1 MLKAIQ
7 HSGGTGMTE
16 WFWYFVLYSFVGF
29 LLEVLFARATGNP
42 KRDRK
47 CHLFLPLCP
56 VYGLGAVLIL
66 LLPPAVLANPLLLFF
81 CGSLVATAA
90 EYAMAV
96 VYHYAAGVDFWNYS
110 HLPLQL
116 GGRVC
121 LLFSGLW
128 GLLALGLMSLIQP
141 WASVLLPA
149 IPLWATLPAAAL
161 VAADAALTFY
171 VLRRERTT
179 DALRWYLHLGQKRE
193 QAS

>member
-1 MLKAIQ
+1 MAV
-7 HSGGTGMTE
+7 

-29 LLEVLFARATGNP
+29 VLEVLFARATGNP

-66 LLPPAVLANPLLLFF
+66 LLPPAVLSNPLLLFF
-81 CGSLVATAA
+81 CGSLAATAA

-96 VYHYAAGVDFWNYS
+96 VYHYAAGVDFWDYS

-128 GLLALGLMSLIQP
+128 GLLALWLVYAVHPALSPLLAAIPAPVGWTFLS
-141 WASVLLPA
+141 AVLLDGLLSALLLRRTGDPA
-149 IPLWATLPAAAL
+149 
-161 VAADAALTFY
+161 
-171 VLRRERTT
+171 VLRRR
-179 DALRWYLHLGQKRE
+179 
-193 QAS
+193 

>member
-1 MLKAIQ
+1 MA
-7 HSGGTGMTE
+7 E
-16 WFWYFVLYSFVGF
+16 WFWYFVVYSFAGF

-47 CHLFLPLCP
+47 CHLFLPICP

-66 LLPPAVLANPLLLFF
+66 LLPAAVRANPLLLFF
-81 CGSLVATAA
+81 CGALAATAA

-96 VYHYAAGVDFWNYS
+96 VYHHAAGVDFWDYS

-128 GLLALGLMSLIQP
+128 GLLALGLTGLIQP
-141 WASVLLPA
+141 WASALVPA
-149 IPLWATLPAAAL
+149 IPGWLTLAAAAL

-171 VLRRERTT
+171 VLRRTRST
-179 DALRWYLHLGQKRE
+179 DALRWYLRLGLGRKRE